1 MNLPT
6 MGKTHPPVLKLKVAL
21 AALTGQP
28 ITDICKHFEVAES
41 LVHKWKKQLK
51 EDGINIFQNM
61 NNRQNNSDEVDKLH
75 QVIGKLTTE
84 MEFLK
89 KALGA

>member
-1 MNLPT
+1 MR
-6 MGKTHPPVLKLKVAL
+6 KTHPPGVKFKVAL
-21 AALTGQP
+21 ASLTGQP
-28 ITDICKHFEVAES
+28 VADICKQFEVAES

-51 EDGINIFQNM
+51 EQGIKVFQDTKKPK
-61 NNRQNNSDEVDKLH
+61 SCDTEDVDKLH

-89 KALGA
+89 KVLST

>member
-1 MNLPT
+1 MR
-6 MGKTHPPVLKLKVAL
+6 KTHPAAIKLKVAL

-28 ITDICKHFEVAES
+28 IVDVCKQFEVAES

-51 EDGINIFQNM
+51 ENGVVVFQDCKAKQSN
-61 NNRQNNSDEVDKLH
+61 DFEEIDKLH

-84 MEFLK
+84 LEFLK
-89 KALGA
+89 KVLRA

>member
-1 MNLPT
+1 MR
-6 MGKTHPPVLKLKVAL
+6 KTHPAAIKFKVAL

-28 ITDICKHFEVAES
+28 ISDICKQFEVAES

-51 EDGINIFQNM
+51 EQGSSIYQD
-61 NNRQNNSDEVDKLH
+61 NRRLQNNNEDVDNLH

-89 KALGA
+89 KVLLWRQ

>member
-1 MNLPT
+1 MR
-6 MGKTHPPVLKLKVAL
+6 KTHPSAVKFKVAL

-28 ITDICKHFEVAES
+28 VVDICKQFEVAES

-51 EDGINIFQNM
+51 EHGSNVFQDGKRLQTSHN
-61 NNRQNNSDEVDKLH
+61 DDVDKLH

-84 MEFLK
+84 IEFLK
-89 KALGA
+89 KALNA

>member
-1 MNLPT
+1 MR
-6 MGKTHPPVLKLKVAL
+6 KTHPALLKFKVAL

-28 ITDICKHFEVAES
+28 VVDICKQFEIAES

-51 EDGINIFQNM
+51 EQGVTIFTS
-61 NNRQNNSDEVDKLH
+61 NSKSVVDTSADIDKLH

-84 MEFLK
+84 IEFLK
-89 KALGA
+89 KALNA